1 MRRSILAVPVVLAL
15 ALGLSACGGGGYDTK
30 TIKAD
35 EKDTNE
41 FGFSDAAPKAKVGK
55 QGPDKLSAADAL
67 AFREL
72 LVQGGKQVGELDV
85 HCAVVHGG
93 TFDTAKTQCDATA
106 TLPGGS
112 LALSAAAI
120 FGKGVTGSIVGGT
133 GDYKGAGGTFTS
145 ENNPNGPNHDTFEIQ
160 IPKK

>member
-1 MRRSILAVPVVLAL
+1 MRRLVPAVSAVLI
-15 ALGLSACGGGGYDTK
+15 LGLSACGGGGYDTK
-30 TIKAD
+30 TVKTT

-41 FGFSDAAPKAKVGK
+41 FGFADAAPKAKITK
-55 QGPDKLSAADAL
+55 QGPDKLTAADSL

-72 LVQGGKQVGELDV
+72 LVQGSKQVGELDV
-85 HCAVVHGG
+85 HCAVVHRG

-106 TLPGGS
+106 TLPGGT
-112 LALSAAAI
+112 LALSAAST
-120 FGKGVTGSIVGGT
+120 FGKDVNGAIVGGT

-145 ENNPNGPNHDTFEIQ
+145 QNNPNGPNHDTFEIQ